1 MMNRLLKSRY
11 GWLLL
16 LVILVGVNILFHA
29 VHFRA
34 DLTAEKR
41 YTISQPTRTLL
52 KGLQDRV
59 DITVF
64 LEGDLPAGFKK
75 LATATDDMLSSFKG
89 EALNNLGYRFAR
101 PGEGMDDTA
110 RVALYDSLRRIG
122 INPTNVKAQAK
133 EGEGMEERL
142 VFPGAVVRYKDRT
155 LGVDFLQG
163 QSSVDGINSL
173 NNAEALLEYK
183 LADAIRKI
191 TLDTVP
197 LVGYLVGNGEPVDYR
212 VYDLI
217 ENTLRPNY
225 AFRILPVDSV
235 SAIPPVFSALL
246 IVKPMLPFNE
256 RQKLKIDQYIMHG
269 GKVVWMLDNLYASL
283 DSLQRSEGQ
292 FIAFDLG
299 LNLEDQ
305 LFRYGVR
312 VNRDLVQDLQSD
324 RIPSVVGNMGD
335 KPQIQVLPWPYFP
348 LLRNISNHPV
358 AKNLDYVVAQFPQ
371 SIDTIQTP
379 GIRKTVLLSTS
390 PESRSLQTPARV
402 EWASIRT
409 EEDLKTFN
417 KANIPVAVLLEGSF
431 PSLFSNRLSA
441 AVLDSMARINGQPF
455 VDKSPADN
463 KMVVVADGDIV
474 LNAVT
479 QQEGPIPMGMN
490 SYTKQQYANREF
502 LLNTL
507 EYLTDRSGILET
519 RGKDYTLRLL
529 DQKKVEEGKNFWQ
542 FLNILAPILLI
553 IACVSVYQ
561 FLRAKKYARREASNP

>member
-1 MMNRLLKSRY
+1 MLNRLLQTRY
-11 GWLLL
+11 GWLLML
-16 LVILVGVNILFHA
+16 AILVALNAVFRLFHA
-29 VHFRA
+29 RI

-41 YTISQPTRTLL
+41 YTISKPTLALL
-52 KGLQDRV
+52 NRLQDKV
-59 DITVF
+59 DVTVF
-64 LEGDLPAGFKK
+64 LEGDLPAGFRK
-75 LATATDDMLSSFKG
+75 LSGATEDMLSSFKG
-89 EALNNLGYRFAR
+89 VAGNNLSFRFMR
-101 PGEGMDDTA
+101 PGEGLDDTA
-110 RVALYDSLRRIG
+110 RIVLYDSLRNMG

-142 VFPGAVVRYKDRT
+142 VFPGAIVQYRDRT
-155 LGVDFLQG
+155 VGVDFLQG

-235 SAIPPVFSALL
+235 ATIPPVFSALF
-246 IVKPMLPFNE
+246 IVKPMQPFSE

-269 GKVVWMLDNLYASL
+269 GKVIWMLDNLYASL

-305 LFRYGVR
+305 LFKYGVR
-312 VNRDLVQDLQSD
+312 INRDLVQDLQSD
-324 RIPSVVGNMGD
+324 RIPSVIGNMGD

-348 LLRNISNHPV
+348 LLRNISNHPI
-358 AKNLDYVVAQFPQ
+358 AKNLDYVVAQFPH
-371 SIDTIQTP
+371 SIDTVKAP
-379 GIRKTVLLSTS
+379 GITKTILLSTS
-390 PESRSLQTPARV
+390 PEARSLQTPARV
-402 EWASIRT
+402 EWASIRN
-409 EEDLKTFN
+409 EEDLKSFN
-417 KANIPVAVLLEGSF
+417 KSGIPVAVLLEGRFS
-431 PSLFSNRLSA
+431 SLFSNRLPVA
-441 AVLDSMARINGQPF
+441 TVDSFAQIYGQPF
-455 VDKSPADN
+455 QDNSPDNN
-463 KMVVVADGDIV
+463 KMVVIADGDIA

-490 SYTKQQYANREF
+490 NYTKHQYANREF

-507 EYLTDRSGILET
+507 EYLTDNSGILET

-529 DQKKVEEGKNFWQ
+529 DQKKVEGSQQFWQ
-542 FLNILAPILLI
+542 FLNIVAPILLI
-553 IACVSVYQ
+553 IFAVSLYQ
-561 FLRAKKYARREASNP
+561 FLRAKKYASRQAANP

>member
-1 MMNRLLKSRY
+1 MLNRLLHLRF

-16 LVILVGVNILFHA
+16 LAILVAVNALLRVFH
-29 VHFRA
+29 VRA

-41 YTISQPTRTLL
+41 YTISQPTTNLL
-52 KGLQDRV
+52 KGLQDKV
-59 DITVF
+59 EVTVF
-64 LEGDLPAGFKK
+64 MEGDLPAGFRK
-75 LATATDDMLSSFKG
+75 LAGATEDMLSSFKSVAG
-89 EALNNLGYRFAR
+89 QNLSHRFTR
-101 PGEGMDDTA
+101 PGEGLDDTA
-110 RVALYDSLRRIG
+110 RVAMYDSLRSLG

-142 VFPGAVVRYKDRT
+142 VFPGAIVQYKDRT
-155 LGVDFLQG
+155 LGIDFLQG

-191 TLDTVP
+191 TQDTVP
-197 LVGYLVGNGEPVDYR
+197 LIGYLVGNGEPVDYR

-225 AFRILPVDSV
+225 AFRILPIDSV
-235 SAIPPVFSALL
+235 STIPAVFSAMF
-246 IVKPMLPFNE
+246 IVKPMQPFSE
-256 RQKLKIDQYIMHG
+256 RQKLKIDQYVMHG
-269 GKVVWMLDNLYASL
+269 GKVIWMLDNLYASL

-305 LFRYGVR
+305 LFKYGVR
-312 VNRDLVQDLQSD
+312 INRDLVQDLQSD
-324 RIPSVVGNMGD
+324 RIPSVIGNIGD
-335 KPQIQVLPWPYFP
+335 KPQIEVLPWPYFP
-348 LLRNISNHPV
+348 LLRNTSNHPI
-358 AKNLDYVVAQFPQ
+358 AKNLDYVVAQFPH
-371 SIDTIQTP
+371 SIDTIVVP
-379 GIRKTVLLSTS
+379 GIEKTVLLSTS

-417 KANIPVAVLLEGSF
+417 KSAIPVAVLLEGRFS
-431 PSLFSNRLSA
+431 SLFSNRLPA
-441 AVLDSMARINGQPF
+441 GTLDSLDRIYGQPF
-455 VDKSPADN
+455 LAASPADN
-463 KMVVVADGDIV
+463 KMVVIADGDIA
-474 LNAVT
+474 LNAVS

-507 EYLTDRSGILET
+507 EYLTDNSGILET

-529 DQKKVEEGKNFWQ
+529 DRKKVEGNEQFWR

-553 IACVSVYQ
+553 ILSVSIYQ
-561 FLRAKKYARREASNP
+561 FLRAKKYASRHTANP

>member
-1 MMNRLLKSRY
+1 
-11 GWLLL
+11 
-16 LVILVGVNILFHA
+16 
-29 VHFRA
+29 
-34 DLTAEKR
+34 
-41 YTISQPTRTLL
+41 
-52 KGLQDRV
+52 
-59 DITVF
+59 
-64 LEGDLPAGFKK
+64 
-75 LATATDDMLSSFKG
+75 
-89 EALNNLGYRFAR
+89 
-101 PGEGMDDTA
+101 
-110 RVALYDSLRRIG
+110 
-122 INPTNVKAQAK
+122 
-133 EGEGMEERL
+133 
-142 VFPGAVVRYKDRT
+142 
-155 LGVDFLQG
+155 VDFLQG

-235 SAIPPVFSALL
+235 AAIPPVFSALL

-256 RQKLKIDQYIMHG
+256 KQKLKIDQYIMHG

-283 DSLQRSEGQ
+283 DSLQRSEGE

-324 RIPSVVGNMGD
+324 RIPSVVGNMGN

-348 LLRNISNHPV
+348 LLRNNSNHPV

-379 GIRKTVLLSTS
+379 GIRKTILLSTS

-431 PSLFSNRLSA
+431 PSLFSNRLPTS
-441 AVLDSMARINGQPF
+441 VLDSMARISGQSF
-455 VDKSPADN
+455 VDRSPADN

-561 FLRAKKYARREASNP
+561 FLRAKKYARREATNP